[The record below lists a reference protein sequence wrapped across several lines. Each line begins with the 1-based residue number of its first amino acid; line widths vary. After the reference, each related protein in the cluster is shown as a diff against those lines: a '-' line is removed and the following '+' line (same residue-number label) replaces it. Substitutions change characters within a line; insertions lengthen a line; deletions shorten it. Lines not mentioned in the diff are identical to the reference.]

1 MPEIKRKRRNLRKT
15 AGRTL
20 LVVWALL
27 LVTGIV
33 YAEIIRPNTAAND
46 YSKRLNAEAGRTE
59 KCFESLTKTTELD
72 IFYAPD
78 VKLDTKQKNIASI
91 RQQINSCRQQVA
103 SFESV
108 TKSLPTMRFAGYTPT
123 FKEAKVTQR
132 QALDVVGQSN
142 DVMNQYDR
150 MAAFLSSYYTTVDTF
165 LKYTEQLSTLNTGI
179 VTAANAKVLEDQA
192 TELETMA
199 KDMRTMDA
207 PNEFSDTKTL
217 TADMFDKA
225 ATGFKDVRYGYVN
238 YADAYTT
245 RGFNQV
251 DEALK
256 SYDSTIVNSPFDK
269 LTSSYIPKQVMQ
281 LPNKIDDLLAG
292 ASE

>member
-1 MPEIKRKRRNLRKT
+1 MSVTRRKRRNLRKT

-20 LVVWALL
+20 LAAWVLL
-27 LVTGIV
+27 LVAGIV
-33 YAEIIRPNTAAND
+33 YAEIIRPNTIAND
-46 YSKRLNAEAGRTE
+46 YSKRLNAEASRTE
-59 KCFESLTKTTELD
+59 KCFENLTKTTELD

-78 VKLDTKQKNIASI
+78 VKLDTKQKNIATI
-91 RQQINSCRQQVA
+91 RQQINTCRQRVA
-103 SFESV
+103 TFETV
-108 TKSLPTMRFAGYTPT
+108 TKGLPTMRFAGYTPT

-150 MAAFLSSYYTTVDTF
+150 MVTFLGNYYTEVDTF
-165 LKYTEQLSTLNTGI
+165 LKYTDQLSTLDTGI
-179 VTAANAKVLEDQA
+179 VTAANAKALEDQA
-192 TELETMA
+192 TDLETMA

-207 PNEFSDTKTL
+207 PNEFSDTKTM

-238 YADAYTT
+238 YADTYTT
-245 RGFNQV
+245 LGFTQV